1 MKTMNPMLCH
11 GCGELKQVNPINF
24 ECDDCNSVIKEIVE
38 SKPSKSQVGGGHYKS
53 MAIQPY
59 EYCERNKLSML
70 ESNVIKYVSRHKA
83 KNGKQDLE
91 KAKHCIDLLIQ
102 EYYTDELEGMR

>member
-1 MKTMNPMLCH
+1 MKREPT
-11 GCGELKQVNPINF
+11 KA
-24 ECDDCNSVIKEIVE
+24 
-38 SKPSKSQVGGGHYKS
+38 SKSQVGGGHYKS
-53 MAIQPY
+53 MVIQPY

-102 EYYTDELEGMR
+102 EYYTDNEREDMR